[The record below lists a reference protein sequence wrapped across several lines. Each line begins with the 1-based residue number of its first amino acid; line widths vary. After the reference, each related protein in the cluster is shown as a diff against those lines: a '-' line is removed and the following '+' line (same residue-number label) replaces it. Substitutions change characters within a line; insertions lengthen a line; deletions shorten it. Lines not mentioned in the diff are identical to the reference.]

1 MIWLQ
6 KFLILVLNPFARL
19 SSKID
24 NRIKEKLR
32 ICVLV
37 AICLL
42 PYIWYTGTCVGLI
55 VTQLVKMLLA
65 IALIIIYLF
74 LCLDQPLHIVDWRKW
89 IIALWF
95 AFGMVIFVMGF
106 ISKQSPGYWM
116 SGPVFAIGFPAVYFV
131 LLQTDYYKKHLQ
143 YMAKIVLIISAIYFV
158 ITAVAAPTI
167 NPEAWIGGRYNGI
180 AFDCNRVAEFGI
192 IAFCCGLYIV
202 FDESSK
208 FWRALSAIVIGISV
222 GMIILTQSRTAFL
235 AIILIA
241 VFWAIVLLW
250 NREKPGKKA
259 FALFLIA
266 IVFVGATYGLIQAQ
280 HKSEIVESNPG
291 VAVEDIDE
299 GDILD
304 RVGVESSDGNL
315 DSYSSGRLT
324 IWGHYAKHFNLTGNE
339 RADDTQPI
347 EGESVIVN
355 AHNNTVEFTYRS
367 GILAGLAYVIIQ
379 LCMLVFGVKIAFTK
393 GATRRACFAVSVFIG
408 FGIFTNLMPAYA
420 PFGNAIFFFT
430 LMTQIPIFE
439 KKEKN
444 EENETEGRC

>member
-19 SSKID
+19 SSKLD

-95 AFGMVIFVMGF
+95 AFGTVIFVMGF

-167 NPEAWIGGRYNGI
+167 SPAAWVSGRYNGM
-180 AFDCNRVAEFGI
+180 AFDCNKLGEFSI

-202 FDESSK
+202 FDENSK
-208 FWRALSAIVIGISV
+208 FWKALSAIIIGTSV
-222 GMIILTQSRTAFL
+222 GMIILTQSRTALL

-250 NREKPGKKA
+250 NKERPGKKA

-266 IVFVGATYGLIQAQ
+266 IVFAGATYGLIQTQ
-280 HKSEIVESNPG
+280 HKSEIVESNPD
-291 VAVEDIDE
+291 VTAEEIDE
-299 GDILD
+299 GDVLD
-304 RVGVESSDGNL
+304 RAEISDGNL
-315 DSYSSGRLT
+315 DSYSSGRLR
-324 IWGHYAKHFNLTGNE
+324 IWGNYASHFNLTGNE
-339 RADDTQPI
+339 RADDTVPI
-347 EGESVIVN
+347 DEEDTILN

-367 GILAGLAYVIIQ
+367 GILAGLLYVIIQ
-379 LCMLVFGVKIAFTK
+379 LCMLVFGVKTAFTK
-393 GATRRACFAVSVFIG
+393 GSARRDCFASSVFIG
-408 FGIFTNLMPAYA
+408 FGVFSNLMAAYA
-420 PFGNAIFFFT
+420 PFGYAIFFFT

>member
-55 VTQLVKMLLA
+55 VTQLVKMLIA

-95 AFGMVIFVMGF
+95 AFGTVIFVMGF

-131 LLQTDYYKKHLQ
+131 LLQTDYYKKHLK
-143 YMAKIVLIISAIYFV
+143 YMAKIVLVISAIYFV
-158 ITAVAAPTI
+158 ITAFTAPII
-167 NPEAWIGGRYNGI
+167 NPDTWIGGRYNGI
-180 AFDCNRVAEFGI
+180 AFDCNRVGELAI
-192 IAFCCGLYIV
+192 IAFCCGFYIV
-202 FDESSK
+202 FDEAGK
-208 FWRALSAIVIGISV
+208 FWKVLSAIVIGISV
-222 GMIILTQSRTAFL
+222 GMIIPTQSRTALL
-235 AIILIA
+235 AIVLIA

-250 NREKPGKKA
+250 NKERPGKKA

-266 IVFVGATYGLIQAQ
+266 IVFAGATYGFLLAQ
-280 HKSEIVESNPG
+280 HRSDLAESNPG
-291 VAVEDIDE
+291 VAVEEIYE
-299 GDILD
+299 GDVLD
-304 RVGVESSDGNL
+304 RVGTSDESL

-367 GILAGLAYVIIQ
+367 GILAGLLYVIIQ
-379 LCMLVFGVKIAFTK
+379 ICMLVFGVKTAFTK
-393 GATRRACFAVSVFIG
+393 GATRRACFAATAFIG

-420 PFGNAIFFFT
+420 PLSNAIFFFT

-444 EENETEGRC
+444 EKNKTEGRC

>member
-95 AFGMVIFVMGF
+95 AFGTVIFVMGF
-106 ISKQSPGYWM
+106 ISKQNPGYWM

-167 NPEAWIGGRYNGI
+167 SPAAWIGGRYNGI

-192 IAFCCGLYIV
+192 IALCCGLYIV

-222 GMIILTQSRTAFL
+222 GMIILTQSRTAFF

-241 VFWAIVLLW
+241 LFWAIVLMW

-266 IVFVGATYGLIQAQ
+266 VAFAGATYGLIQAQ

-304 RVGVESSDGNL
+304 RVGVESSAGNL
-315 DSYSSGRLT
+315 DSYSSGRLR
-324 IWGHYAKHFNLTGNE
+324 IWGNYASHFNLTGNE
-339 RADDTQPI
+339 RVNDTEPI
-347 EGESVIVN
+347 DEEDRIIN

-367 GILAGLAYVIIQ
+367 GILAGLLYVIIQ
-379 LCMLVFGVKIAFTK
+379 LCMLVFGVKTAFTK
-393 GATRRACFAVSVFIG
+393 GASRRACFAVSVLIG
-408 FGIFTNLMPAYA
+408 FGIFSNLMPSYN
-420 PFGNAIFFFT
+420 PFCNAIFFFA

-439 KKEKN
+439 KKDKN
-444 EENETEGRC
+444 EKKEAEGRC